1 MKEHRIIIYAGTTEG
16 RKLTEYLL
24 ARGVFVH
31 ACVATEYG
39 EKLLKEHEHLTVS
52 HERQNKEQMARLI
65 DEIRPEYVIDA
76 THPYAQE
83 VTKNIKE
90 ACTECSYSV
99 TYLRLLRESALGEE
113 KETEESVYVSNVKEA
128 VEYLKTTK
136 GNILATTG
144 SKELDAYTEL
154 PEYAE
159 RIYARVLSV
168 KNVVEKCDALGITGR
183 HLICMQGPFSMEMN
197 LAMLKDYQ
205 IRYLV
210 TKESGT
216 TGGYEEKCE
225 AARRAG
231 VTLVV
236 IGRPVEESG
245 YRYQELCEYL
255 KEHLEITDEK
265 EKLEVSLVGIG
276 TGSERTFT
284 IEAMQICREA
294 ELMIGAERML
304 QAAKKILEKDGAKNQ
319 VRFYKE
325 YRADKIAA
333 YIKEHPEYQK
343 VAVVLS
349 GDPGFYSGAKKL
361 KEVLTDGR
369 LAKRSVSVEIIPGI
383 SSIVALSARL
393 GVSWEDAVFTSVHG
407 RNTNLLS
414 IVRENPKVFVLAG
427 SAENIQK
434 TGKIFTEYG
443 YGNLEVSIGVN
454 LSYEK
459 EEILHLS
466 MQDCMEYENDAL
478 AVMYIENP
486 KAVGGTGTSGIADRE
501 FLRGD
506 VPMTKEEVRTVS
518 LSKMKLKKNS
528 IVYDIGAGT
537 GSVSVEAARL
547 VTGGQVYAV
556 ETKKEAVEL
565 IYQNSRKF
573 GTDNLTVVAGMAP
586 EVLKEL
592 PSPDAVFIGGSKGH
606 LKEILDVIAK
616 KNPKARIVLNAIT
629 LETVMEA
636 LECLKSRTYLDDEI
650 VQVQISKAR
659 NIGSYHMMTG
669 QNPVYVISFT
679 LNEEQE

>member
-39 EKLLKEHEHLTVS
+39 ESLLKKHEHLTVS

-197 LAMLKDYQ
+197 LVMLKDYQ

-236 IGRPVEESG
+236 IGRPVEELG

-383 SSIVALSARL
+383 SSVVALSARL

-459 EEILHLS
+459 EEILHMS

-586 EVLKEL
+586 EALKEL

-636 LECLKSRTYLDDEI
+636 LECLKSRIYLDDEI